1 MIHIGE
7 FNTLRAKRS
16 TPHGWYL
23 ACTEDEEVLLPQK
36 FVPKDFAENDLLEVF
51 VYTDSEDRIVA
62 ITDSPFVIVGEF
74 SSLKVKDVAPVG
86 AFLDWGLEKDLLLP
100 FREQKGMVKAGDEV
114 IVYVFLDEQ
123 SHRIAASAKIE
134 KFIVP
139 LDPEY
144 KEGDEVELLVLKK
157 TDLGFSAII
166 DDHALGLIYASE
178 IHQSIRIGQRI
189 IGYIKTIRDDK
200 KVDLMLQKTGLE
212 HIDEVSKDIL
222 SQLVAA
228 GGFLPLNDN
237 SSPEEIRDQF
247 KVSKKVFKKSIGILY
262 KQRMIELLDNGIKAV

>member
-100 FREQKGMVKAGDEV
+100 FREQKGTVKAGDEV

-123 SHRIAASAKIE
+123 SNRIAASAKIE

-189 IGYIKTIRDDK
+189 IGYIKTIREDK